1 MFLRIVSALVLVPVV
16 LALVF
21 FAPPPFLLAALG
33 MVGTLS
39 LREFYQLA
47 RNMELGGQ
55 PWFGYTGFW
64 VLLIG
69 LYVREQFLPAAALL
83 GGLLVAAFLAAMW
96 QHVPMRRRVTL
107 LMVVFRGNTCIS
119 FYV

>member
-21 FAPPPFLLAALG
+21 FAPPLFLLAALG
-33 MVGTLS
+33 IVGTLS
-39 LREFYQLA
+39 LREFYQLT
-47 RNMELGGQ
+47 RSMELGGQ

-69 LYVREQFLPAAALL
+69 LYLHAKFLPPAALL
-83 GGLLVAAFLAAMW
+83 GSLLVAAFLAAMW
-96 QHVPMRRRVTL
+96 QQIPMRQRVTS
-107 LMVVFRGNTCIS
+107 LMVNLTGIL
-119 FYV
+119 YLG